1 MKGDTPMLVK
11 AGGPAPNF
19 QLKDETGKVRTL
31 AEFCGKN
38 VDVKRHVD
46 EVLHAFSEH
55 SCN

>member
-1 MKGDTPMLVK
+1 MLVK